1 MKRRY
6 TEAGIVAAGDL
17 FAIALDGK
25 TIRTPAK
32 RDLVVPTRALAA
44 AIAAEWQAQGDE
56 VKPHTMPLTRL
67 ASTAI
72 DLVAQR
78 REQVVEEIV
87 AYAGSD
93 LLCYRAEQ
101 PPELIARE
109 HAAWQ
114 PLVDWATLRY
124 DAPLIVTSGILPVRQ
139 LPETMRA
146 FAAAVEEYDHL
157 LLTALHA
164 ITTVAGSLVIALAV
178 LDGRI
183 DAAEAFAAAQLDE
196 TFEIEKWGED
206 EEQSER
212 RAALR
217 DDIAAA
223 AQFAALLREGVD

>member
-32 RDLVVPTRALAA
+32 RDLVVPTPALAA

-223 AQFAALLREGVD
+223 AQFAALLRTID

>member
-6 TEAGIVAAGDL
+6 SEAGIVAVGDVY
-17 FAIALDGK
+17 AIALDGK
-25 TIRTPAK
+25 AIRTPAK
-32 RDLVVPTRALAA
+32 RDLVVPSADLAE
-44 AIAAEWQAQGDE
+44 AIAAEWQAQGAE
-56 VKPHTMPLTRL
+56 VMPHTMPMTRL

-78 REQVVEEIV
+78 REQVVAEIV
-87 AYAGSD
+87 NYAGSD

-139 LPETMRA
+139 LPATIRA
-146 FAAAVEEYDHL
+146 FAAAVDAYDPL
-157 LLTALHA
+157 MLTALHA
-164 ITTVAGSLVIALAV
+164 ITTAGGSLVIALAV
-178 LDGRI
+178 LEGWL
-183 DAAEAFAAAQLDE
+183 DAAAAFAAAQLDE
-196 TFEIEKWGED
+196 SFEIEKWGED
-206 EEQSER
+206 AEQSER
-212 RAALR
+212 RAALQ

-223 AQFAALLREGVD
+223 ARFAALLRE

>member
-6 TEAGIVAAGDL
+6 TAAVVVPAGDL
-17 FAIALDGK
+17 HAVALDGK
-25 TIRTPAK
+25 AIRTPAK
-32 RDLVVPTRALAA
+32 RELVVPSRALAA

-72 DLVAQR
+72 DLVAPR
-78 REQVVEEIV
+78 RQQVVDEIV
-87 AYAGSD
+87 NYAGSD

-101 PPELIARE
+101 PAELIARE
-109 HAAWQ
+109 HDSWQ

-146 FAAAVEEYDHL
+146 FAAAVDAYDPL

-178 LDGRI
+178 LEGRL
-183 DAAEAFAAAQLDE
+183 DAAAAFAAAQLDE

-206 EEQSER
+206 AEQSER
-212 RAALR
+212 RAALK

-223 AQFAALLREGVD
+223 ARFAALLRTID

>member
-6 TEAGIVAAGDL
+6 TAASVVPSGEL

-25 TIRTPAK
+25 AMRTPAK
-32 RDLVVPTRALAA
+32 RELVVPTPALAE
-44 AIAAEWQAQGDE
+44 AIAAEWQAQDDE

-72 DLVAQR
+72 DLVAPR
-78 REQVVEEIV
+78 RQQVVEEVV

-93 LLCYRAEQ
+93 LLCYRAEH

-109 HAAWQ
+109 RAAWQ

-146 FAAAVEEYDHL
+146 FAAAVAEYDHL

-178 LDGRI
+178 LDGRL
-183 DAAEAFAAAQLDE
+183 DAAAAFEAAQLDE

-206 EEQSER
+206 EEQNER

-223 AQFAALLREGVD
+223 ARFAALLRAID

>member
-6 TEAGIVAAGDL
+6 TTAGVVPAGEL
-17 FAIALDGK
+17 HAVALDGK
-25 TIRTPAK
+25 PIRTPAK
-32 RDLVVPTRALAA
+32 HDFIVPTRALAE

-87 AYAGSD
+87 NYAGSD

-109 HAAWQ
+109 HDVWQ

-124 DAPLIVTSGILPVRQ
+124 DAPLIVTSGIVPVRQ
-139 LPETMRA
+139 APETMRA
-146 FAAAVEEYDHL
+146 FTTAVDAYDPL
-157 LLTALHA
+157 TLTALHA
-164 ITTVAGSLVIALAV
+164 ITTAAGSVIIGLAV
-178 LDGRI
+178 LEGRL
-183 DAAEAFAAAQLDE
+183 DPVAAFEAAQLDE
-196 TFEIEKWGED
+196 TFEIEQWGED
-206 EEQSER
+206 AEQLKR

-223 AQFAALLREGVD
+223 AQFAALLRV

>member
-6 TEAGIVAAGDL
+6 TAAGVVPAGDL
-17 FAIALDGK
+17 FAVALDGK
-25 TIRTPAK
+25 AIRTPAK
-32 RDLVVPTRALAA
+32 RDLLVPTRALAA
-44 AIAAEWQAQGDE
+44 AIAAEWQSQGDE

-78 REQVVEEIV
+78 RQQVVEEIV
-87 AYAGSD
+87 NYAGSD
-93 LLCYRAEQ
+93 LLCYRAEH

-109 HAAWQ
+109 HAVWQ

-146 FAAAVEEYDHL
+146 FAAAVDAYDPL

-178 LDGRI
+178 LEGRLDAI
-183 DAAEAFAAAQLDE
+183 DAFAAAQLDE

-206 EEQSER
+206 EEQNER
-212 RAALR
+212 RAALK

-223 AQFAALLREGVD
+223 VSFVALLRE

>member
-32 RDLVVPTRALAA
+32 RDLVVPTPALAA

-146 FAAAVEEYDHL
+146 FASAVEEYDHL

-183 DAAEAFAAAQLDE
+183 DAAEAFAVAQLDE

-223 AQFAALLREGVD
+223 AQFAALLRTID

>member
-6 TEAGIVAAGDL
+6 TAAVVVPAGDL
-17 FAIALDGK
+17 HAVALDGK
-25 TIRTPAK
+25 AIRTPAK
-32 RDLVVPTRALAA
+32 RELVVPSRALAA

-72 DLVAQR
+72 DLVAPR
-78 REQVVEEIV
+78 RQQVVDEIV
-87 AYAGSD
+87 NYAGSD

-101 PPELIARE
+101 PAELIARE
-109 HAAWQ
+109 HDSWQ

-146 FAAAVEEYDHL
+146 FAAAVDAYDPL

-178 LDGRI
+178 LEGRL
-183 DAAEAFAAAQLDE
+183 DAAAAFAAAQLDE

-206 EEQSER
+206 AEQSER
-212 RAALR
+212 RAALK

-223 AQFAALLREGVD
+223 ARFATLLRTID

>member
-1 MKRRY
+1 
-6 TEAGIVAAGDL
+6 
-17 FAIALDGK
+17 
-25 TIRTPAK
+25 
-32 RDLVVPTRALAA
+32 
-44 AIAAEWQAQGDE
+44 
-56 VKPHTMPLTRL
+56 MPLTRL

-206 EEQSER
+206 AEQGER

-223 AQFAALLREGVD
+223 AQFAALLRDD

>member
-6 TEAGIVAAGDL
+6 TAAGVVPTGD
-17 FAIALDGK
+17 AYSIALDGK
-25 TIRTPAK
+25 AMRTPAK
-32 RDLVVPTRALAA
+32 RGLVVPSRALAA
-44 AIAAEWQAQGDE
+44 AIADEWQAQGEE
-56 VKPHTMPLTRL
+56 VLPHTMPLTRL

-78 REQVVEEIV
+78 RAQVVEEIV

-101 PPELIARE
+101 PPELTARE
-109 HAAWQ
+109 HEAWQ

-146 FAAAVEEYDHL
+146 FAAAVDEYDPL

-178 LDGRI
+178 LDGRL
-183 DAAEAFAAAQLDE
+183 DALEAFEAAQLDE

-206 EEQSER
+206 EEQNER
-212 RAALR
+212 RAALLE
-217 DDIAAA
+217 DIAAA
-223 AQFAALLREGVD
+223 ARFAALLRERET

>member
-6 TEAGIVAAGDL
+6 TAAGIVSFGAL

-32 RDLVVPTRALAA
+32 RDLVVPNRALAA
-44 AIAAEWQAQGDE
+44 AIADEWQAQGED
-56 VKPHTMPLTRL
+56 VLPHTMPLTRL

-78 REQVVEEIV
+78 RVQVVEEIV

-109 HAAWQ
+109 HEAWQ

-146 FAAAVEEYDHL
+146 FTAAVDEYDPL

-178 LDGRI
+178 LDGRL
-183 DAAEAFAAAQLDE
+183 DALEAFEVAQLDE

-212 RAALR
+212 RAALQ

-223 AQFAALLREGVD
+223 ARFAALLRTID